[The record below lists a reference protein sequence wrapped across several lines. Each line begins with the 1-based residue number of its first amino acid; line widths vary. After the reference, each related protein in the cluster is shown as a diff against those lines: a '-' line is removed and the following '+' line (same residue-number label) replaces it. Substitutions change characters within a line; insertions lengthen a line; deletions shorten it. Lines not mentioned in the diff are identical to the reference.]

1 MMLMMMLMMMM
12 MMMII
17 MMMMILAR
25 IVDML
30 DQINNHGKPM
40 EDYTFWPDVLD
51 GLKGGRAFHMLQKK

>member
-1 MMLMMMLMMMM
+1 MI
-12 MMMII
+12 MMIM

-51 GLKGGRAFHMLQKK
+51 GLKGGRAFYMLK